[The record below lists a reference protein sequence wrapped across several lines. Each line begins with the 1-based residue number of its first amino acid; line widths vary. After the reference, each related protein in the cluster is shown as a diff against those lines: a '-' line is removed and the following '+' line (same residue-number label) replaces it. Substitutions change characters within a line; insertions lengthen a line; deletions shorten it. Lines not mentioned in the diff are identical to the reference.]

1 MDEKHKISAA
11 VIIVAAGASSRM
23 GEGVR
28 KQYRSLGC
36 GTVLSESIK
45 PFLKALDCAS
55 LVVAIPSDEDGALA
69 RNALYADPEIEIL
82 LKKIKPVFV
91 RGGAA
96 RQASVKIA
104 LEKTAEKITDG
115 IVLVH
120 DAARP
125 FVTEQIIVRTAQAA
139 IEYGA
144 AVPAVLPTDTQKII
158 NADGFIVEHLR
169 RERMAAVQTPQ
180 VFDFMRLLAS
190 HRKAE
195 NDGETYT
202 DDTEIWAKYEGDV
215 ITVQG
220 LPENKKI
227 TYTEDMRMTAFRSG
241 LGCDMHRLIPG
252 RKLIIGGVVIPFD
265 KGEDAHSDGDVLL
278 HAVTDALLGAAALGD
293 IGSFFPPED
302 AAWKDADSVFL
313 LKFVW
318 KEIQKHGWRLINMDC
333 VIKLERPKFL
343 PYRRQVID
351 SIAQALGV
359 ESSSIFVKA
368 KTGEALGDIG
378 KGEAVEAW
386 CTCLL
391 GKN

>member
-1 MDEKHKISAA
+1 MDNERKIPAA
-11 VIIVAAGASSRM
+11 VVIVAAGASSRM
-23 GEGVR
+23 GEGLR
-28 KQYRSLGC
+28 KQYRPLGG

-55 LVVAIPSDEDGALA
+55 LVIAIPSDEDGALA
-69 RNALYADPEIEIL
+69 RNALYADTEIETL
-82 LKKIKPVFV
+82 LQKTKPVFV
-91 RGGAA
+91 RGGAT

-104 LEKTAEKITDG
+104 LEKTGEKITDG
-115 IVLVH
+115 IVLIH

-139 IEYGA
+139 IEHGG

-158 NADGFIVEHLR
+158 NAEGFIVEHLK

-180 VFDFMRLLAS
+180 AFDFIRLLAS

-195 NDGETYT
+195 NDGKAYT

-215 ITVQG
+215 MTVEG
-220 LPENKKI
+220 SPENRKI
-227 TYTEDMRMTAFRSG
+227 TYAGDMHTQTFHTG
-241 LGCDMHRLIPG
+241 LGYDVHRLISG
-252 RKLIIGGVVIPFD
+252 RKLMIGGVVIPFD
-265 KGEDAHSDGDVLL
+265 KGEDGHSDGDVLL
-278 HAVTDALLGAAALGD
+278 HAITDALLGAASLGD
-293 IGSFFPPED
+293 IGSFFPPEN

-313 LKFVW
+313 LKSVW
-318 KEIQKHGWRLINMDC
+318 KKIQKHGWHLINMDC

-351 SIAQALGV
+351 SIARALGV

-368 KTGEALGDIG
+368 KTGEALGDVG

-386 CTCLL
+386 CTCFL

>member
-180 VFDFMRLLAS
+180 TFDFMRLLAS

>member
-36 GTVLSESIK
+36 GTVLSESVK

-55 LVVAIPSDEDGALA
+55 LVVAIPSDEDGTFA

-104 LEKTAEKITDG
+104 LEKIAEKITDG

-180 VFDFMRLLAS
+180 AFDFMRLLAS
-190 HRKAE
+190 HRKTE

-220 LPENKKI
+220 WPENKKI

>member
-1 MDEKHKISAA
+1 MDKKHKIPAA

-23 GEGVR
+23 GKGVR
-28 KQYRSLGC
+28 KQYRPLGC
-36 GTVLSESIK
+36 GTVLSESVK

-55 LVVAIPSDEDGALA
+55 LVIAIPSDEDGALA
-69 RNALYADPEIEIL
+69 RDALYADTEIETL
-82 LKKIKPVFV
+82 LQKTKPVFV
-91 RGGAA
+91 RGGAT

-104 LEKTAEKITDG
+104 LEKTGEKITGG
-115 IVLVH
+115 IVLIH

-139 IEYGA
+139 IEHGG

-158 NADGFIVEHLR
+158 NAEGFIVEHLK

-180 VFDFMRLLAS
+180 AFDFIRLLAS

-195 NDGETYT
+195 NDGEAYT
-202 DDTEIWAKYEGDV
+202 DDTEIWGKYEGDV
-215 ITVQG
+215 MTVQG
-220 LPENKKI
+220 SPENKKI
-227 TYTEDMRMTAFRSG
+227 TYTEDIRMTAFRTG
-241 LGCDMHRLIPG
+241 LGYDMHRLIPG
-252 RKLIIGGVVIPFD
+252 RKLMIGGVVIPFD

-313 LKFVW
+313 LKSVW
-318 KEIQKHGWRLINMDC
+318 KKIQKHGWHLINMDC

-351 SIAQALGV
+351 SIARALGV

-368 KTGEALGDIG
+368 KTGEALGDVG

-386 CTCLL
+386 CTCFL

>member
-1 MDEKHKISAA
+1 MDKKHKISAA

-28 KQYRSLGC
+28 KQYRPLGC
-36 GTVLSESIK
+36 GTVLSESVK

-96 RQASVKIA
+96 RQSSVKIA

-180 VFDFMRLLAS
+180 AFDFMRLLAS
-190 HRKAE
+190 HRKTE

>member
-36 GTVLSESIK
+36 GTVLSESVK

-96 RQASVKIA
+96 RQSSVKIA

>member
-36 GTVLSESIK
+36 GTVLSESVK

-55 LVVAIPSDEDGALA
+55 LVVAIPSDEDGTFA

-104 LEKTAEKITDG
+104 LEKIAEKITDG

-180 VFDFMRLLAS
+180 AFDFMRLLAS
-190 HRKAE
+190 HRKTE

>member
-1 MDEKHKISAA
+1 MDKKHKISAA

-28 KQYRSLGC
+28 KQYRPLGC
-36 GTVLSESIK
+36 GTVLSESVK

-55 LVVAIPSDEDGALA
+55 LVVAIPSDEDGTFA

-96 RQASVKIA
+96 RQSSVKIA

-180 VFDFMRLLAS
+180 AFDFMRLLAS
-190 HRKAE
+190 HRKTE